1 MTTFLLSYR
10 MPEDYVPGEAGV
22 TDRWRAWFDSLG
34 DQLTNHGNPVFER
47 TELGNCGP
55 GTRLGGYS
63 LITAPDLQTAI
74 TLAKGCPAVSG
85 GSGGVE
91 VGVVC
96 EVVPAG

>member
-10 MPEDYVPGEAGV
+10 MPEGYVPGGAGA

-34 DQLTNHGNPVFER
+34 DQLTNRGNPVFER
-47 TELGNCGP
+47 SELGNCGP

-63 LITAPDLQTAI
+63 LITAPDLETAVSM
-74 TLAKGCPAVSG
+74 AKGCPAVSG

-91 VGVVC
+91 VGVVA
-96 EVVPAG
+96 EIGPAS